1 MSTYRVREWRPLRK
15 NSLVGFAKVE
25 LPSGMI
31 IADVTVLTGPHGP
44 WARPPSKPMVGS
56 DGVVMKDA
64 SGKVRYSPIIEF
76 TSKEVRNRFS
86 ASVIE
91 AVQAAHPEALASDGG
106 AQ

>member
-1 MSTYRVREWRPLRK
+1 MSTFIVREWRPLRK

-31 IADVTVLTGPHGP
+31 LADVTVLAGANGP
-44 WARPPSKPMVGS
+44 WASPPSKPMIGS

-76 TSKEVRNRFS
+76 TSKEIRNRFS
-86 ASVIE
+86 AAVIE
-91 AVQAAHPEALASDGG
+91 AVREAHPEALASEGG
-106 AQ
+106 AP